1 VIESKINVLVLY
13 AKYADN
19 VSYYDDWID
28 AFVNE
33 DEFHTT
39 PVNLLKIHGAHHIK
53 RKISE
58 SECIVLHHS
67 TNADTTKYI
76 EPFVGNLRDR
86 KGVLLSF
93 VGNEYN
99 RPVGGIREKRALFN
113 HIEPD
118 FVATQCLLEAGEFLF
133 GDCVRERVIA
143 IPHALNP
150 GVFTPERSLE
160 DRPIDI
166 GVRSEKYFM
175 LGDNERNSLF
185 NFFLESEL
193 TNRLVTDIKVGPEH
207 KLHRRGWA
215 GFLNKCKGTIANE
228 SGSWYLDLDDS
239 IVTEVREWALS
250 KISSKRYAVMMKIRS
265 HIPLWILALLWPI
278 AKSNKSLY
286 YGVKKSLSLYNG
298 LHEEELIQRFYR
310 NRDNAPVYAKC
321 ISSRHFDAIGTKTC
335 QILIRGKYN
344 DILMPDE
351 HYIAMEPD
359 FSNAVTVIRKFTD
372 VEYRKNIVDRAYEY
386 VRSHHTYS
394 ARTKEISLLVRS
406 VT

>member
-76 EPFVGNLRDR
+76 EPLVGNLRDR

-150 GVFTPERSLE
+150 GVFTPDRPLE
-160 DRPIDI
+160 D
-166 GVRSEKYFM
+166 
-175 LGDNERNSLF
+175 
-185 NFFLESEL
+185 
-193 TNRLVTDIKVGPEH
+193 
-207 KLHRRGWA
+207 
-215 GFLNKCKGTIANE
+215 
-228 SGSWYLDLDDS
+228 
-239 IVTEVREWALS
+239 
-250 KISSKRYAVMMKIRS
+250 
-265 HIPLWILALLWPI
+265 
-278 AKSNKSLY
+278 
-286 YGVKKSLSLYNG
+286 
-298 LHEEELIQRFYR
+298 
-310 NRDNAPVYAKC
+310 
-321 ISSRHFDAIGTKTC
+321 
-335 QILIRGKYN
+335 
-344 DILMPDE
+344 
-351 HYIAMEPD
+351 
-359 FSNAVTVIRKFTD
+359 
-372 VEYRKNIVDRAYEY
+372 
-386 VRSHHTYS
+386 
-394 ARTKEISLLVRS
+394 
-406 VT
+406 